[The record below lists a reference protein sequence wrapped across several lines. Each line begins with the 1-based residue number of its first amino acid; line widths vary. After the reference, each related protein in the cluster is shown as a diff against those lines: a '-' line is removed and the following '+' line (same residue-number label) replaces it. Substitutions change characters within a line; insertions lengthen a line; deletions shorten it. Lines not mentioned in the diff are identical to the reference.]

1 MIINFLLT
9 VVDGGYTEW
18 SLWSSCTKSC
28 GSGSQMRTR
37 NCTLPLP
44 IDGGLDCADLG
55 IGGDEESRQCNAMVC
70 PGQIGTLWTLTLQL
84 LSLSVTDFVLEIVY
98 YTFSPM
104 VVDHHLLH
112 DSAK

>member
-55 IGGDEESRQCNAMVC
+55 IGGDEESSQCNAMVC
-70 PGQIGTLWTLTLQL
+70 PGQIGTLWT
-84 LSLSVTDFVLEIVY
+84 Y
-98 YTFSPM
+98 
-104 VVDHHLLH
+104 
-112 DSAK
+112 SALDNACL